1 MKLRPASLLWRT
13 FLLVAMLM
21 LLSMWAW
28 FTVFSAYENEPR
40 AHQLTQLMA
49 SVVNLT
55 RSALVN
61 AHPGKRRELLRELS
75 DREGIHV
82 YAVEENESVSPMPD
96 KPLLISVLE
105 ALRHQLGAET
115 RMTLQRDGEHAV
127 FVSFRI
133 DDDEYWVALPSER
146 IERAIPW
153 QWIGWGAAA
162 LLLSLVGAYL
172 IVFRIVS
179 PLKALSAAAAEIGHG
194 RVPEPVRETGPNEI
208 ATLARAFNQMSSNLA
223 RLDSDRALI
232 LAGISHDLRTPLA
245 RLRMG
250 IEMAPG
256 DASLRD
262 GMVADVE
269 EMDKTID
276 QFLDFAR
283 ESSGEPLEQTD
294 VAALLEQ
301 LASQYQRRGFRVS
314 SDAGLAHIAL
324 PPLALRPMALR
335 RAIANLVDNALHY
348 AGAEQEVSLSSRAA
362 RDELQIDV
370 ADRGPG
376 IPAEE
381 AERLKLPF
389 TRLDMAR
396 GNSSGAGLGLAIVER
411 IARGHGGSLQLLA
424 RPGGGL
430 IARITLPLAGGSA
443 PQRQGTQGASEL

>member
-1 MKLRPASLLWRT
+1 MKLRPSSLLWRT

-28 FTVFSAYENEPR
+28 FTIFSAYENEPR

-61 AHPGKRRELLRELS
+61 AHPEKRQKLLRELS

-82 YAVEENESVSPMPD
+82 YAVEENENVAPMPE
-96 KPLLISVLE
+96 KPLLISVLAE
-105 ALRHQLGAET
+105 LRNQLGEET

-153 QWIGWGAAA
+153 QWIGWGSAA
-162 LLLSLVGAYL
+162 LLLSLIGAYL
-172 IVFRIVS
+172 IVFRVIS
-179 PLKALSAAAAEIGHG
+179 PLKALSAAAADIGHG
-194 RVPEPVRETGPNEI
+194 RMPEPVPENGPSEI
-208 ATLARAFNQMSSNLA
+208 GTLARAFNQMSSNLA

-250 IEMAPG
+250 IEMTSA
-256 DASLRD
+256 DASLND

-283 ESSGEPLEQTD
+283 ESSGEPLQMTD
-294 VAALLEQ
+294 VAALLAE
-301 LASQYQRRGFRVS
+301 LASQYQRRGFHVRSEAAAVPS
-314 SDAGLAHIAL
+314 LAVR
-324 PPLALRPMALR
+324 PLALR
-335 RAIANLVDNALHY
+335 RAIANLIDNALHY
-348 AGAEQEVSLSSRAA
+348 AGSDQEVSLSLRTG
-362 RDELQIDV
+362 RGELQIDV

-376 IPAEE
+376 IPTAE

-389 TRLDMAR
+389 TRLDLAR
-396 GNSSGAGLGLAIVER
+396 GNSRGAGLGLAIVER
-411 IARGHGGSLQLLA
+411 IARNHGGSLQLLA
-424 RPGGGL
+424 RPEGGL
-430 IARITLPLAGGSA
+430 IARINLAQGGGYA
-443 PQRQGTQGASEL
+443 AAASDR